1 MKTGAFIAAACALTA
16 SAPSMGG
23 GFAPAEPRGCSC
35 SVPTKTSRR
44 GRCASC
50 GREKHDLR

>member
-1 MKTGAFIAAACALTA
+1 MRTAAFIAAACALA
-16 SAPSMGG
+16 GSVPMMGG
-23 GFAPAEPRGCSC
+23 GFAPAEPKWCSC

-44 GRCASC
+44 GRCASF

>member
-1 MKTGAFIAAACALTA
+1 MKTGAFIAAACALAVRVPTMA
-16 SAPSMGG
+16 G
-23 GFAPAEPRGCSC
+23 GFAPAEPRWCSC